1 MDARSDAELLS
12 TWRSGDEEAGR
23 ALLVRCVRP
32 LSRFFR
38 NKVGAG
44 PAMEDLIQRT
54 MLVCLENADR
64 LRQASSFRAYLFA
77 IARNELVRHLRRG
90 RGTLDT
96 TLCSVHDLEPSQG
109 TVLARREEER
119 ILLSALRRLP
129 IDLQITIELFYWGG
143 CSYAELAE
151 ILGVHRETIKSRL
164 RRAKDLVRA
173 RMAEVAGGA
182 ELSEASIEQLDD
194 WARALE
200 DQVGGPGRS
209 SDDER

>member
-1 MDARSDAELLS
+1 MESRPDAELLAA
-12 TWRSGDEEAGR
+12 WRSGDEEAGR
-23 ALLVRCVRP
+23 ALLVRHFRS
-32 LSRFFR
+32 LARFFR

-44 PAMEDLIQRT
+44 PGMEDLIQRT

-64 LRQASSFRAYLFA
+64 LREASSFRAYLFT
-77 IARNELVRHLRRG
+77 IARNELYRHFRKG
-90 RGTLDT
+90 RSDLDT
-96 TLCSVHDLEPSQG
+96 TLCSVHDLRPSAA

-129 IDLQITIELFYWGG
+129 LDLQVTVELYYWEG

-164 RRAKDLVRA
+164 RRAKELVRA

-194 WARALE
+194 WARALR
-200 DQVGGPGRS
+200 DQVDRG
-209 SDDER
+209 